1 MKDEA
6 LKLAL
11 RSLKEL
17 VPDDSDYAP
26 ALQGQRKRQE
36 KAIAAIKQAL
46 EQPVQ
51 QSQSDV
57 EPVAWRVKWPA
68 IGGGHKW
75 IMVDKPL
82 MEREGFVNEALYT
95 TPPAAPVQEPVDV
108 GQATMELAESV
119 GLIGPTS
126 RDMPDCWVVIKDG
139 QILATHDAPSHYDGI
154 QAVRYVPAAP
164 VQEPEYVQIR
174 HIDEVGDASPWGQ
187 PLDPKER
194 HTKWAPGFEMRLL
207 YTAPPAAQRSWV
219 GLTDEQ
225 VTRLCKTGAVYAPD
239 GVVTRTPLQYREELE
254 GVARTAVRKAEAKL
268 KELNA

>member
-1 MKDEA
+1 MSKEA
-6 LKLAL
+6 MKLAL

-57 EPVAWRVKWPA
+57 EPVAWCTKSDLENMAKGFSQDVPARSMRVPQLYPK
-68 IGGGHKW
+68 
-75 IMVDKPL
+75 
-82 MEREGFVNEALYT
+82 EGTVLLYT
-95 TPPAAPVQEPVDV
+95 TP
-108 GQATMELAESV
+108 
-119 GLIGPTS
+119 
-126 RDMPDCWVVIKDG
+126 
-139 QILATHDAPSHYDGI
+139 
-154 QAVRYVPAAP
+154 PAAP

-194 HTKWAPGFEMRLL
+194 HTKWAKGFEMRLL
-207 YTAPPAAQRSWV
+207 YTAPPAAQRQWV

-225 VTRLCKTGAVYAPD
+225 VTRLCKTGTVYAPD